1 MAKAKVKERSADN
14 GSEAPRKKVSVQDK
28 ICDAARV
35 LNSVLIERE
44 EEVKLCLTAM
54 VAQEHVLLVGPPGT
68 AKSLLLDAVSKW
80 VDGEKYTYLL
90 TRFTDPAEV
99 MGPPNLKSL
108 KEGRWERVTQG
119 MLVEA
124 HLAYL
129 DEIFK
134 ASSAI
139 LNTLLNVL
147 NEREVRNGA
156 TKISCPLR
164 LCVAASNEWPQGED
178 LGALFDRFL
187 FRKKVKPLGVDGR
200 RKLLK
205 RMVENDSFS
214 CKFREKITPEEIDQA
229 REEAKVIPW
238 KDGAKKALWMCLEE
252 ISKEGIEVS
261 DRRIGK
267 CIGACRS
274 YCYVMG
280 DDEVSEEHLEVLAHV
295 LWSSPEGHPEKVQ
308 KVIAKISNPVGA
320 AVDEQLAI
328 MEEVVSKCHPVEAAN
343 KLKEIARAVANLDRH
358 PSRERALAIIQEQQR
373 EIYHKVVGVAH
384 KE

>member
-1 MAKAKVKERSADN
+1 MAKAKVRERSADN
-14 GSEAPRKKVSVQDK
+14 GSEAPKKKVSVQDK
-28 ICDAARV
+28 ICEAAKV

-54 VAQEHVLLVGPPGT
+54 VAQEHLLLIGSPGT
-68 AKSLLLDAVSKW
+68 GKSLLLDALSKW
-80 VDGEKYTYLL
+80 VDGEKFSYLL
-90 TRFTDPAEV
+90 TRFTDPAEIY
-99 MGPPNLKSL
+99 GPPDLKSL

-205 RMVENDSFS
+205 RMVENDPFS
-214 CKFREKITPEEIDQA
+214 CKFKEKITPEEIDQA

-238 KDGAKKALWMCLEE
+238 KDSAKKALWMCLEE

-267 CIGACRS
+267 CISACRS

-280 DDEVSEEHLEVLAHV
+280 DDEVGEEHLEVLSHV

-308 KVIAKISNPVGA
+308 KVIAKISNPIGA

-343 KLKEIARAVANLDRH
+343 KLKEIARAVANLDKH
-358 PSRERALAIIQEQQR
+358 PARERALAIIQEQQR